1 MKKVGIVIGKNKD
14 INYIY
19 TNQIAEKLLERG
31 VEVIVAPAIKDS
43 LNTDVTETDSV
54 YRDSDFIICVGGDGT
69 FLKAARGAFPYKK
82 PLLGVNK
89 GTVGFLAEVET
100 GEIDMA
106 IDKIVA
112 GQYHIQPRMVL
123 DVEVIRN
130 GKSVYKNIAINDAV
144 VSRIALSRII
154 RLKVMMD
161 GEFVDSYASDV
172 LCFNSYRFYRIL
184 PVGRRTYCS

>member
-123 DVEVIRN
+123 DV
-130 GKSVYKNIAINDAV
+130 K
-144 VSRIALSRII
+144 LSEMARVFI
-154 RLKVMMD
+154 K
-161 GEFVDSYASDV
+161 
-172 LCFNSYRFYRIL
+172 IL
-184 PVGRRTYCS
+184 Q